1 MSRVKEQARRQVSP
15 VRVRAMRSMLVLAV
29 MALTVPFGA
38 AQATWQVES
47 LIPEVIS
54 IRVPTTTI
62 AFAPNQFDYPPAEF
76 PAQYPATQPEGGV
89 LPVQVFSNEEG
100 LWSLILEVPD
110 LLNEQG
116 ATVLSATQV
125 LYRVNDGIWVRADGN
140 PQIIY
145 SQAGSTLGW
154 LEIRI
159 EFALELTGNELAG
172 SYVVN
177 AAISASRDPGF

>member
-1 MSRVKEQARRQVSP
+1 
-15 VRVRAMRSMLVLAV
+15 MRNLLALVA
-29 MALTVPFGA
+29 MALTLPLGA

-62 AFAPNQFDYPPAEF
+62 AFAPSRIDYPPAEF
-76 PAQYPATQPEGGV
+76 PAQYPATQPEGGT
-89 LPVQVFSNEEG
+89 LPVQVFSNEDG
-100 LWSLILEVPD
+100 LWNLILEVPD
-110 LLNEQG
+110 LLNELG
-116 ATVLSATQV
+116 ATVLPATQV
-125 LYRVNDGIWVRADGN
+125 LYRVNNGIWVRADGN

-154 LEIRI
+154 LELHI

-172 SYVVN
+172 SYVIN